1 MNESERILFLI
12 KFGKK
17 KYLERLRDKGEVYFK
32 SSEEFNKIKKF
43 NNEQGDENEGA
54 IWIENLKDVKL
65 TLNHPEFGDIK
76 FKSTPNKFTKL
87 TQYNHNYLT
96 CSFYT
101 VTDKD
106 FEQSNLFEVD
116 EKMSEFGDHAL
127 IIPNPKELIDSVFE
141 YANREKVQLAAK
153 KVDYEDLSYEGRIEI
168 NPFIKKKEHSYQKE
182 YRMVLKNSAESS
194 KILLSHTLEKNGVI
208 VPTKKNEKLKF
219 KID

>member
-1 MNESERILFLI
+1 MNEPERILFLI

-17 KYLERLRDKGEVYFK
+17 KYLERLLNKGEVYFK
-32 SSEEFNKIKKF
+32 NSKEFNKIKKS

-54 IWIENLKDVKL
+54 IWIKNLKDVQL
-65 TLNHPEFGDIK
+65 TLNHSEFGEIK
-76 FKSTPNKFTKL
+76 FKSAPNKLVKL

-101 VTDKD
+101 VTNKD
-106 FEQSNLFEVD
+106 FVQSNLFEVD
-116 EKMSEFGDHAL
+116 EKMSELGDYAL
-127 IIPNPKELIDSVFE
+127 IIPKPKELIDSVFE
-141 YANREKVQLAAK
+141 YANREKIQLAAK
-153 KVDYEDLSYEGRIEI
+153 KVEYEDLSLDGRIEI

-182 YRMVLKNSAESS
+182 YRMVLKNSVESS
-194 KILLSHTLEKNGVI
+194 KILLSRTLEKNGVI